1 MRVAVLA
8 DIHANWEALNAVW
21 EDLRREAPEAVY
33 CLGDVVGYGADPQ
46 ACWEWVQAHCPVRL
60 RGNHEE
66 AVLRPERE
74 AEMNPAAAAAIRWTR
89 DQLTAPAL
97 ADIDAWPLVES
108 GADARLV
115 HGSPLEPLAFH
126 YISSRWDAENAFQ
139 HFSEHACFFGH
150 THISGVVEEIVPG
163 ALRVHPVMG
172 APSQDPVQGTL
183 ALEADKRY
191 LVNVG
196 SVGQPRDRDPRAK
209 WLLVSGA
216 PLVLEFR
223 AVPYDVAVA
232 QKKIL
237 AAGLPKIL
245 AERLSFGQ

>member
-8 DIHANWEALNAVW
+8 DIHANWEALTAVE
-21 EDLRREAPEAVY
+21 EDLRQQEPEAVY

-46 ACWEWVQAHCPVRL
+46 ACWEWVQARCQVSL

-66 AVLRPERE
+66 AVIHPERE
-74 AEMNPAAAAAIRWTR
+74 EEMNQAAAAAIRWTR
-89 DQLTAPAL
+89 GQLNSQAL
-97 ADIDAWPLVES
+97 AAISAWPLVET

-139 HFSEHACFFGH
+139 NFAEHVCFFGH
-150 THISGVVEEIVPG
+150 THRCEVVEEIVPG
-163 ALRVHPVMG
+163 ALRVHPVLEG
-172 APSQDPVQGTL
+172 QGSLT
-183 ALEADKRY
+183 LEADKRY

-209 WLLVSGA
+209 WLLVSGD
-216 PLVLEFR
+216 PPVLEFR
-223 AVPYDVAVA
+223 AVDYNVALA

-245 AERLSFGQ
+245 AERLAFGQ